1 MQMDATANLLKTIA
15 DANQN
20 TLKKM
25 TVAKSHPNLGTTSGK
40 NLSLYQLAQQG
51 ISNPD
56 IAWPVFSALWS
67 ELTIPNT
74 SENEKFGYRPPILYC
89 ADNISHLFGASE
101 YQVLQ
106 VDELQ
111 PIHAL
116 DLTVPR
122 HFIDH
127 ITGTK
132 ELPNGGVVLGATS
145 KSDTVHCPP
154 LEVGIE
160 MAESR
165 SASPD
170 VDVQLNEFW
179 NPLQSI
185 DQRMMDMCLDLDV
198 MTLKGVSKTEAKT
211 LIEYWAYNGLVR
223 QRIADSFVGEQWTIS
238 GGGILGE
245 LERTVIKMRF

>member
-1 MQMDATANLLKTIA
+1 MDATAEWLKTIA

-20 TLKKM
+20 ILKKM
-25 TVAKSHPNLGTTSGK
+25 TISKSYPNLGITSGK
-40 NLSLYQLAQQG
+40 NLSLYQLVQQG

-56 IAWPVFSALWS
+56 IAWPVFSALWA
-67 ELTIPNT
+67 ELTLPNT
-74 SENEKFGYRPPILYC
+74 PEIEKLGYRPPILYS

-101 YQVLQ
+101 YQSLQ
-106 VDELQ
+106 GETLQ

-116 DLTVPR
+116 DLAVPR

-132 ELPNGGVVLGATS
+132 KLPNGGVVLGATS
-145 KSDTVHCPP
+145 KSDVVYCPP
-154 LEVGIE
+154 LEVGVE

-170 VDVQLNEFW
+170 VAVQLDEYW

-198 MTLKGVSKTEAKT
+198 LTLKGVSKTEAKT